1 MQRDSG
7 TYCDEPEDGEGYEAW
22 LEGFDL
28 AACRPD
34 IEALIAGNTF
44 MSELQVGT
52 AGTAGTAGEGHVGGC
67 CWRGAC
73 WWVLLGATV
82 EHVVVGCHFQ
92 WAVIS
97 GNLTVSWVLG
107 SAGQCCSCDRHVWR

>member
-7 TYCDEPEDGEGYEAW
+7 TYCDEPEDGEGCEAW

-28 AACRPD
+28 AARRPD

-67 CWRGAC
+67 CW
-73 WWVLLGATV
+73 VLQLSTWL
-82 EHVVVGCHFQ
+82 

-97 GNLTVSWVLG
+97 SGLSFPAT
-107 SAGQCCSCDRHVWR
+107 